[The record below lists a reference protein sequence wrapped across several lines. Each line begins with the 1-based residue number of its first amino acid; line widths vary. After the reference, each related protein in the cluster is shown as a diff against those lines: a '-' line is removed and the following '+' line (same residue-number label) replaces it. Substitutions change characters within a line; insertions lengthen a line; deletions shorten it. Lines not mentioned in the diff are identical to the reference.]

1 MMKWI
6 KGFLINLQFFT
17 SIPIPLEI
25 PMDKAHLEKAIRT
38 FPLLGLIQGGIYAS
52 ILYFFLH
59 WTPFSDLTT
68 AFVVWLA
75 MILLTGGIHLDG
87 WMDTSDAFFSYRDQ
101 EKRLEIM
108 SDPRTGAF
116 GVLSVIVLLSA
127 RFLFIYE
134 ITQMAKPISYF
145 FIILIP
151 FFSKMVMGVL
161 LLNVKTAKK
170 GGLGSLFKQ
179 AASKKTQA
187 FYANYIIILVGM
199 TGFIFNN
206 ALWGVILYL
215 FVLMVVIA
223 FLKKKIVNWFGGM
236 TGDVLGASVEGTEV
250 LLWMI
255 LWLFHYF
262 VMG

>member
-1 MMKWI
+1 MKWV

-17 SIPIPLEI
+17 SIPIPFQI
-25 PMDKAHLEKAIRT
+25 PMDKEHLEKAIKT
-38 FPLLGLIQGGIYAS
+38 FPLLGLMQGGIYAG
-52 ILYFFLH
+52 ILYSFLH

-68 AFVVWLA
+68 AFAVWLTI
-75 MILLTGGIHLDG
+75 ILLTGGIHLDG
-87 WMDTSDAFFSYRDQ
+87 WMDTSDAFFSYQDK

-134 ITQMAKPISYF
+134 VTQMAQPISYF
-145 FIILIP
+145 LIALIP
-151 FFSKMVMGVL
+151 FFSKIVMGEL

-179 AASKKTQA
+179 AASENPLS
-187 FYANYIIILVGM
+187 FYVIYSVVLLGM
-199 TGFIFNN
+199 TAVFLNN
-206 ALWGVILYL
+206 ALWGVLLFL
-215 FVLMVVIA
+215 FVAGGVIA
-223 FLKKKIVNWFGGM
+223 LLKKKVVNWFGGM

-250 LLWMI
+250 LLWMT

>member
-1 MMKWI
+1 MKWL

-17 SIPIPLEI
+17 SIPIPLQI
-25 PMDKAHLEKAIRT
+25 PMDKEHLEKAIKT
-38 FPLLGLIQGGIYAS
+38 FPLLGLLQGCIYAG
-52 ILYFFLH
+52 ILYSFLH

-68 AFVVWLA
+68 AFAVWLA
-75 MILLTGGIHLDG
+75 VILLTGGIHLDG
-87 WMDTSDAFFSYRDQ
+87 WMDTSDAFFSYRDK

-134 ITQMAKPISYF
+134 ITQMAQPISYF

-151 FFSKMVMGVL
+151 FYSKMVMGVL
-161 LLNVKTAKK
+161 LLNVKTAKN

-179 AASKKTQA
+179 AASEKTLS
-187 FYANYIIILVGM
+187 FYIIYTVILIGL
-199 TGFIFNN
+199 TAIFIKD
-206 ALWGVILYL
+206 ALWGILLFL
-215 FVLMVVIA
+215 FVAGGVIA
-223 FLKKKIVNWFGGM
+223 FLKEKVVNWFGGM

-250 LLWMI
+250 LLWVT
-255 LWLFHYF
+255 LWLLHYF
-262 VMG
+262 AMG